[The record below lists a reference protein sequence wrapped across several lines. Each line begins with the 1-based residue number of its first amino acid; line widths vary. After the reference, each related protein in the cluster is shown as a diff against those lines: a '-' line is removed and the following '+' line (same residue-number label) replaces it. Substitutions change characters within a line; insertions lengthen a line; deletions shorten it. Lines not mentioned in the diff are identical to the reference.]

1 MRIAIAGVSHW
12 HASIYYRPVLAD
24 LGVEFVAFH
33 DPNPEVVAQFA
44 PEVTCPRFTDLDALL
59 DTESPDLVFAHAPH
73 ADMTAMAA
81 HLVARHQPFHMEKP
95 MGVDWR
101 ELEAVAVKA
110 RTEGVWNAVA
120 LVSRCYG
127 VIQAL
132 KSLKD
137 AGTLGDPCHY
147 YHSLFAGPPQRYA
160 AWGVPWMLDPKIA
173 GGGALWNF
181 GPHVIDLFQVL
192 VGDIAE
198 VDCWTSYRV
207 HGLPIDDMA
216 TIRMT
221 SVDGV
226 TGIGEV
232 SYTMPSPTGYERF
245 FSLTTDRL
253 HVGGSSM
260 GAGTI
265 EMRDGTQL
273 AVGPP
278 DSATV
283 YAVYVADLLRRFQA
297 GEPPLA
303 DIEDMVRTLRVMCAA
318 RECGVREA

>member
-1 MRIAIAGVSHW
+1 M
-12 HASIYYRPVLAD
+12 
-24 LGVEFVAFH
+24 
-33 DPNPEVVAQFA
+33 
-44 PEVTCPRFTDLDALL
+44 
-59 DTESPDLVFAHAPH
+59 
-73 ADMTAMAA
+73 
-81 HLVARHQPFHMEKP
+81 
-95 MGVDWR
+95 
-101 ELEAVAVKA
+101 
-110 RTEGVWNAVA
+110 
-120 LVSRCYG
+120 
-127 VIQAL
+127 IQAL
-132 KSLKD
+132 KSFKD

-198 VDCWTSYRV
+198 VDCWTSNRV

-232 SYTMPSPTGYERF
+232 SYAMPSPTGYERF